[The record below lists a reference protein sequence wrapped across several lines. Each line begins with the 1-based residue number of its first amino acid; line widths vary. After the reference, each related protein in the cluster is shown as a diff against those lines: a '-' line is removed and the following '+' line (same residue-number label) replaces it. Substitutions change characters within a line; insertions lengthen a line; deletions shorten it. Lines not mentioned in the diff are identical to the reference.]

1 MKTLNT
7 FLVSAFLATTMSGCV
22 IVSGDRDWDDNDSW
36 EHRQQTNRDTISN
49 LQMKAS
55 RDSVVAK
62 LGVPSFSD
70 AFVKDGREYRVLYY
84 RTQRTVSD
92 GETTRDE
99 TTPLVFENDQL
110 IGWGHE
116 SLANIR

>member
-1 MKTLNT
+1 MKTLYT
-7 FLVSAFLATTMSGCV
+7 FVVAGLLATTMSGCV
-22 IVSGDRDWDDNDSW
+22 IVAGDRDWDDNDSW
-36 EHRQQTNRDTISN
+36 ESRQQSNREAISKLELN
-49 LQMKAS
+49 TS
-55 RDSVVAK
+55 RAVIVDQ
-62 LGVPSFSD
+62 LGAPSFSD
-70 AFVKDGREYRVLYY
+70 AFVRAGKEYRVLFY

-99 TTPLVFENDQL
+99 TTPLIFENDQL